1 MKTILAAAAVL
12 VASTALAQSP
22 SMTPDAA
29 PAMTPAPAPL
39 CLHTQDIDHTRA
51 PDDRTILIYMR
62 GGKIWRSKL
71 RNLCP
76 DLSFNGFSFVATPP
90 EDICPNVQIIRVIRS
105 GSVCAMGPLEPY
117 TPPPKT
123 SM

>member
-1 MKTILAAAAVL
+1 MKTLAILAAAATAL

-22 SMTPDAA
+22 AMA
-29 PAMTPAPAPL
+29 PAMAPPSPAPL
-39 CLHTQDIDHTRA
+39 CLHSQDIDHTKA

-62 GGKIWRSKL
+62 SGQIWQSKL
-71 RNLCP
+71 RSLCP
-76 DLSFNGFSFVATPP
+76 QISFNGFSFNATPP
-90 EDICPNVQIIRVIRS
+90 DDICPNVQIIRVIRS

-117 TPPPKT
+117 TPPPKS